1 MTLLPPCTRQLGN
14 ATAHCM
20 CSDTFSPCTFSR
32 TSGETLLSL
41 ICDILDFSRIE
52 AQKLLLEERPFLLE
66 DALERALQ
74 ICSMNAAKKRIN
86 VACLVANDVPRRLVG
101 DMGRLQQVLLNA
113 LGNSLKFTPDNG
125 VVQLQCSA
133 IMDAPDGPLLHI
145 AVVDNG
151 IGISASGLAKL
162 FTSFSQV
169 DSSPNRKYDGAGLG
183 LAISRRLC
191 EAMGGTMRAESPGL
205 GMGSTFHITVTLQ
218 QAAAD
223 AVVEGAMVEVPP
235 LSLSRRRVL
244 VADACSPVRTGIGR
258 WLRAWGAADVA
269 EAACPDSLAAML
281 AQGPSNSDG
290 ARWDAVIVESTS
302 PFLKV
307 VLAHLDG
314 TGPACA
320 QDTCDSDGDGA
331 VGMDSGAGEP
341 GALKPQEKLAPQ
353 LQVVAMAWPAM
364 PGPPTDVRAPGASRA
379 AYGIP
384 LVAPPVPRAN
394 DTEEV
399 CAQDLVPG
407 CISISKPVRQSRLRD
422 ALSAAFVNL
431 DNEPDGEALAAGNGG
446 APAHGRGLRASTS
459 MASFA
464 SCGDFADAPAPGA
477 AAATAAQPRTLRK
490 VAQPAPAAAPAASLR
505 VLLAEDHIINQKVVM
520 SLLSRYGH
528 NVACVANDGVD
539 AIEKLRA
546 VTDGPDAF
554 DGAVARVAVFFT
566 ARWELT
572 RRSSRPLLAWQ
583 SFSWTW
589 CVMPLFLLFL
599 LAPN

>member
-1 MTLLPPCTRQLGN
+1 MT
-14 ATAHCM
+14 
-20 CSDTFSPCTFSR
+20 
-32 TSGETLLSL
+32 
-41 ICDILDFSRIE
+41 
-52 AQKLLLEERPFLLE
+52 
-66 DALERALQ
+66 
-74 ICSMNAAKKRIN
+74 AAKKRIN
-86 VACLVANDVPRRLVG
+86 VACLISDDVPRRLIG
-101 DMGRLQQVLLNA
+101 DTGRLQQVLLNA

-125 VVQLQCSA
+125 VVQLQCRA
-133 IMDAPDGPLLHI
+133 VMDAADGPLLHI

-205 GMGSTFHITVTLQ
+205 GMGSTFHITVSLQ
-218 QAAAD
+218 EAAAD
-223 AVVEGAMVEVPP
+223 AVVEGAMIEVPP
-235 LSLSRRRVL
+235 LLLARRRLL
-244 VADACSPVRTGIGR
+244 VADACGPVRTGIGH
-258 WLRAWGAADVA
+258 WLRAWGATDIA
-269 EAACPDSLAAML
+269 EAACPDSLAAL
-281 AQGPSNSDG
+281 LSQGPANSEG
-290 ARWDAVIVESTS
+290 ARWDAVVVESTS

-320 QDTCDSDGDGA
+320 QDTGDTDGDGA

-341 GALKPQEKLAPQ
+341 TALKPQAQLSPQ
-353 LQVVAMAWPAM
+353 LQVIAMAWPAM

-384 LVAPPVPRAN
+384 LVAPPVPRAS
-394 DTEEV
+394 DGAEV

-422 ALSAAFVNL
+422 ALSAAFANL
-431 DNEPDGEALAAGNGG
+431 DAEPDGEAPAAGNGA
-446 APAHGRGLRASTS
+446 APAHGRTMRASTS

-464 SCGDFADAPAPGA
+464 SCGDFEDAPAPGA
-477 AAATAAQPRTLRK
+477 VAPPPHKALTEKTL
-490 VAQPAPAAAPAASLR
+490 PAPVPPAAALR

-546 VTDGPDAF
+546 VADGPDAF
-554 DGAVARVAVFFT
+554 DGAFAFVVYA
-566 ARWELT
+566 
-572 RRSSRPLLAWQ
+572 
-583 SFSWTW
+583 
-589 CVMPLFLLFL
+589 
-599 LAPN
+599 

>member
-1 MTLLPPCTRQLGN
+1 
-14 ATAHCM
+14 
-20 CSDTFSPCTFSR
+20 
-32 TSGETLLSL
+32 
-41 ICDILDFSRIE
+41 
-52 AQKLLLEERPFLLE
+52 
-66 DALERALQ
+66 
-74 ICSMNAAKKRIN
+74 MNAAKKRIN
-86 VACLVANDVPRRLVG
+86 VVCLVANDVPRRLVG
-101 DMGRLQQVLLNA
+101 DTGRLQQVLLNA

-218 QAAAD
+218 EAAAD

-235 LSLSRRRVL
+235 LSLARRRVL
-244 VADACSPVRTGIGR
+244 VADACSPVRTGIDH

-281 AQGPSNSDG
+281 SQGPANSDG

-341 GALKPQEKLAPQ
+341 GALKPQEQLAPQ
-353 LQVVAMAWPAM
+353 LQVIAMAWPAM

-384 LVAPPVPRAN
+384 LVAPPLPRN
-394 DTEEV
+394 DTDEV

-422 ALSAAFVNL
+422 ALSAAFANL

-446 APAHGRGLRASTS
+446 APSHGRGLRASTS

-464 SCGDFADAPAPGA
+464 SCGDVADAPAPGA
-477 AAATAAQPRTLRK
+477 AAAAQPHTLRK
-490 VAQPAPAAAPAASLR
+490 VAKPAPAAAPAASLR

-520 SLLSRYGH
+520 SLLGRYGH

-554 DGAVARVAVFFT
+554 DGAIAHA
-566 ARWELT
+566 AALSIAILELT
-572 RRSSRPLLAWQ
+572 RRCSPPAPAHQSS
-583 SFSWTW
+583 SWIW
-589 CVMPLFLLFL
+589 CVFLRCFPLAVPINAACPPFPASAH
-599 LAPN
+599 APNGGNRVRSSHRCGMATQPHAHHRGDR

>member
-1 MTLLPPCTRQLGN
+1 
-14 ATAHCM
+14 
-20 CSDTFSPCTFSR
+20 
-32 TSGETLLSL
+32 
-41 ICDILDFSRIE
+41 
-52 AQKLLLEERPFLLE
+52 
-66 DALERALQ
+66 
-74 ICSMNAAKKRIN
+74 MNAAKKRIN
-86 VACLVANDVPRRLVG
+86 VACLIANDVPRRLVG
-101 DMGRLQQVLLNA
+101 DTGRLQQVLLNA

-133 IMDAPDGPLLHI
+133 IMDAPEGPLLHI

-218 QAAAD
+218 EAAAD
-223 AVVEGAMVEVPP
+223 AVIEGSIVEVPP
-235 LSLSRRRVL
+235 LSLARRRVL
-244 VADACSPVRTGIGR
+244 VADACSPVRTGIGH

-281 AQGPSNSDG
+281 SLGPAESDG

-320 QDTCDSDGDGA
+320 QDTCDSDGDVA

-341 GALKPQEKLAPQ
+341 GALKPQEQLSPQ
-353 LQVVAMAWPAM
+353 LKVIAMAWPAM

-384 LVAPPVPRAN
+384 LVAPPAPRVDDGA
-394 DTEEV
+394 EV

-422 ALSAAFVNL
+422 ALSTAFANL
-431 DNEPDGEALAAGNGG
+431 DNEPDGEAIAAGNGG
-446 APAHGRGLRASTS
+446 VPANGRGLRASTS

-464 SCGDFADAPAPGA
+464 SCGDFGDAPAPGA
-477 AAATAAQPRTLRK
+477 AAAQPRSLTK
-490 VAQPAPAAAPAASLR
+490 VTQTATPAAPAASLR

-554 DGAVARVAVFFT
+554 DGAIAGVVVSAV
-566 ARWELT
+566 
-572 RRSSRPLLAWQ
+572 
-583 SFSWTW
+583 
-589 CVMPLFLLFL
+589 V
-599 LAPN
+599 

>member
-1 MTLLPPCTRQLGN
+1 
-14 ATAHCM
+14 
-20 CSDTFSPCTFSR
+20 
-32 TSGETLLSL
+32 
-41 ICDILDFSRIE
+41 
-52 AQKLLLEERPFLLE
+52 
-66 DALERALQ
+66 
-74 ICSMNAAKKRIN
+74 MNAAKKRIN

-101 DMGRLQQVLLNA
+101 DTGRLQQVLLNA

-218 QAAAD
+218 EAAAD
-223 AVVEGAMVEVPP
+223 AVVDGAMIEVPP
-235 LSLSRRRVL
+235 LSLARRRVL
-244 VADACSPVRTGIGR
+244 VADACSPVRTGIGH
-258 WLRAWGAADVA
+258 WLRAWGAADIA

-281 AQGPSNSDG
+281 SQGPANSDG

-302 PFLKV
+302 PFLKA

-341 GALKPQEKLAPQ
+341 GGLKPQEQLSTQ
-353 LQVVAMAWPAM
+353 LQVIAMAWPAM

-394 DTEEV
+394 DSAEV

-422 ALSAAFVNL
+422 ALSAAFANM
-431 DNEPDGEALAAGNGG
+431 DEPDGEVPAAVNG
-446 APAHGRGLRASTS
+446 AVPANGRGLRASTS

-464 SCGDFADAPAPGA
+464 SCGDFGDAPAPGA
-477 AAATAAQPRTLRK
+477 AAAQPCALTKVKQAAP
-490 VAQPAPAAAPAASLR
+490 PATPAASLR

-554 DGAVARVAVFFT
+554 DGAVARVDFMSV
-566 ARWELT
+566 ARWQLT
-572 RRSSRPLLAWQ
+572 SRLPISRLLTSYSHGPGAQLSHGVCSFSVHLDAPCLPASAPAHAPHGRYRVRSSNRCRMATQPH
-583 SFSWTW
+583 THH
-589 CVMPLFLLFL
+589 CGHR
-599 LAPN
+599 

>member
-1 MTLLPPCTRQLGN
+1 MLPGQNGILAVGQMLEETSLTEDQHDLVATMCVCKLRHHAALAGTDARMLL
-14 ATAHCM
+14 A
-20 CSDTFSPCTFSR
+20 SR

-86 VACLVANDVPRRLVG
+86 VACLVADDVPRRLVG
-101 DMGRLQQVLLNA
+101 DTGRLQQVLLNA

-125 VVQLQCSA
+125 VVQLQCCA

-205 GMGSTFHITVTLQ
+205 GLGSTFHVTVSLKE
-218 QAAAD
+218 AAAD
-223 AVVEGAMVEVPP
+223 AVVDGVVEQPR
-235 LSLSRRRVL
+235 LTLTRRRL
-244 VADACSPVRTGIGR
+244 LIADACSPVRAAIGH
-258 WLRAWGAADVA
+258 WLRAWGAAEIA
-269 EAACPDSLAAML
+269 EAACPASLAAL
-281 AQGPSNSDG
+281 LSQGTGRAKIAP
-290 ARWDAVIVESTS
+290 WDAVIVESTS
-302 PFLKV
+302 PFLQV

-314 TGPACA
+314 FGPACA
-320 QDTCDSDGDGA
+320 QDTCDSDGGGA
-331 VGMDSGAGEP
+331 VGLDSGAGEP
-341 GALKPQEKLAPQ
+341 STRRLQHQLPPQ
-353 LQVVAMAWPAM
+353 LQVIAMAWPAM
-364 PGPPTDVRAPGASRA
+364 PGPSVDVRAPGASRA
-379 AYGIP
+379 AFGAAA
-384 LVAPPVPRAN
+384 LPRFN
-394 DTEEV
+394 DGAEV
-399 CAQDLVPG
+399 CPQDVVPG
-407 CISISKPVRQSRLRD
+407 CISISKPVRQSRIRD
-422 ALSAAFVNL
+422 ALLAAFANSM
-431 DNEPDGEALAAGNGG
+431 PDGEAPGTGQKGAAAAA
-446 APAHGRGLRASTS
+446 APSHGRGLRASTS

-464 SCGDFADAPAPGA
+464 SCGDFGDAPTLRTATQPPEGAPGK
-477 AAATAAQPRTLRK
+477 PTL
-490 VAQPAPAAAPAASLR
+490 APPGAPPAASLR

-546 VTDGPDAF
+546 VPDGPDSF
-554 DGAVARVAVFFT
+554 DGA
-566 ARWELT
+566 
-572 RRSSRPLLAWQ
+572 PLKSAHV
-583 SFSWTW
+583 SVS
-589 CVMPLFLLFL
+589 
-599 LAPN
+599 